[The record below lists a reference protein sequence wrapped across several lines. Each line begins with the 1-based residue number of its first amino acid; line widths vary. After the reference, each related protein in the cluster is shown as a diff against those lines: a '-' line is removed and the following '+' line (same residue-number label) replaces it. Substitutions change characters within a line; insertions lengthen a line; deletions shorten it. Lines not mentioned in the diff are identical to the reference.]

1 MSRILVWLR
10 RAAILLA
17 LLAVLAGVAFYILFF
32 RRDTLAAAPPH
43 ARVPPTVNPLKG
55 LAACWIE
62 TGSNFT
68 SFPFAVT
75 AGSILVK
82 HPNGDLLI
90 DTGDSSHFD
99 DEVAGYPFLLRLK
112 LKNLAGSLTPEVAL
126 PQLMRLVSGDPDK
139 IRWVVLSHAHLD
151 HAGGLMDLPRVPVLL
166 SREELQY
173 ANNPAAQATGFVIPV
188 HTQRFPSPDAP
199 ALKFDA
205 KPYETFDESTDLYSD
220 GSVVVVPLRGHTPGS
235 VGVFVNLDLHRRLF
249 YVGDAVDDERGFENR
264 VDKPLMLRD
273 TDNDPNRANEIVAKL
288 NQLHKIVPDLAII
301 PAHGRSAYLKFF
313 PAGVLSCV
321 SSDAPAVLPTPAA
334 DVAPK

>member
-1 MSRILVWLR
+1 MSRIRVWLG
-10 RAAILLA
+10 RAVILLV
-17 LLAVLAGVAFYILFF
+17 LLAVLVAVAFYILFF
-32 RRDTLAAAPPH
+32 HRDTLAAAPPH
-43 ARVPPTVNPLKG
+43 ARVAPTVTPLKG
-55 LAACWIE
+55 LAACWVE

-112 LKNLAGSLTPEVAL
+112 LKNLAGSLTPEVPL
-126 PQLMRLVSGDPDK
+126 PELMRLVGGEPTK
-139 IRWVVLSHAHLD
+139 VRWVVLSHAHLD

-166 SREELQY
+166 TREELQY
-173 ANNPAAQATGFVIPV
+173 ANDPAAQATGFVIPA
-188 HTQRFPSPDAP
+188 HTQRFPSVDAP
-199 ALKFDA
+199 TLKFDP
-205 KPYETFDESTDLYSD
+205 KPYEIFDESTDLYAD

-235 VGVFVNLDLHRRLF
+235 VGVFVNLDPHHRLF
-249 YVGDAVDDERGFENR
+249 YVGDAVDDERGYQDR

-273 TDNDPNRANEIVAKL
+273 SDNDPTRANQIVAKL
-288 NQLHKIVPDLAII
+288 NQLHQMAPDLAII

-313 PAGVLSCV
+313 PGGALSCLY
-321 SSDAPAVLPTPAA
+321 SDAPR
-334 DVAPK
+334 